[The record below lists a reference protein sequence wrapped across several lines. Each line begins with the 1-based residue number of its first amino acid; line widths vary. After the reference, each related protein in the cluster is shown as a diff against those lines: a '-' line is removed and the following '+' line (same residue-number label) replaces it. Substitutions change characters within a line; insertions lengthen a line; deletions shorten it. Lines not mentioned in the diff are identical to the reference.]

1 MIKIENM
8 DYPIEELIPIV
19 AEISSKYSGY
29 EHSSI
34 TYEKAQMLMES
45 VLYCINECKENN
57 NNALLVNHIPAKEA
71 YKYGQDIVINKT
83 KKLHSL
89 YNELIIDFQ
98 DYGSECLKNTI
109 TKEIPMFLSRYDF
122 KYAPQETLL
131 TLDYPVLKNLGAMS
145 GVNLVLE
152 YMECIYLEQQFL
164 KIIDVGYVLE
174 ILRAYHSDYEV
185 LIENI
190 CEIVLQNIVGHIMLD
205 KPLDSKGFDKEEL
218 KNLESILLKKSTEEI
233 YDRVTKILKLLTTN
247 YYDGDTALLG
257 YLTCGISNLVTRIQ
271 CNLKNHCLNNIF
283 LI

>member
-1 MIKIENM
+1 MENM

-19 AEISSKYSGY
+19 AEISAKYSGY

-34 TYEKAQMLMES
+34 TYEKAQLLMES
-45 VLYCINECKENN
+45 VLYCINECKENHGYS
-57 NNALLVNHIPAKEA
+57 LMVNHIPAKEA
-71 YKYGQDIVINKT
+71 YKYGQEIVINKT

-109 TKEIPMFLSRYDF
+109 TKEIPVFLSRYDF
-122 KYAPQETLL
+122 KFAPQETLL
-131 TLDYPVLKNLGAMS
+131 TLDYPILKNLGALS

-190 CEIVLQNIVGHIMLD
+190 CEIVLQNTVGHIMLN
-205 KPLDSKGFDKEEL
+205 KLLDSKGFDKEEL
-218 KNLESILLKKSTEEI
+218 EDLESFLSKKSTEEI
-233 YDRVTKILKLLTTN
+233 NDIVTKILILLINN
-247 YYDGDTALLG
+247 YYGGDTALLR
-257 YLTCGISNLVTRIQ
+257 YLAYGIPNIVTRIQ